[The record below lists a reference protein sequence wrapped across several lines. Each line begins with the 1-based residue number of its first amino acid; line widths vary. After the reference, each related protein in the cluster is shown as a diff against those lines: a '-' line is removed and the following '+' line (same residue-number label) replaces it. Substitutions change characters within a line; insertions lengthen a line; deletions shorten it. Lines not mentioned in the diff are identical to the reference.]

1 MNGVDLFNH
10 LFDLVHVNRKQVE
23 RGKATE
29 WGEEA
34 REGRD
39 GLYRSPRPLDCS
51 FA

>member
-1 MNGVDLFNH
+1 MDLFDH

-29 WGEEA
+29 WGEA